1 MGLTRER
8 GTGVYAHFSIP
19 VILRPHSSLPGKE
32 LSRSIIFSFAIHNKA
47 MYSNAMLEKELVAA
61 STEPLILT
69 LLSGGESY
77 GYALIQEVKRLSG
90 EKIEWTDGMLYP
102 VLHRMEREGW
112 IASRWGTSETG
123 RKRKYYSL
131 KPDGKK
137 ALKAQRDQWVAV
149 SGVFK
154 QLWKEHYV

>member
-1 MGLTRER
+1 
-8 GTGVYAHFSIP
+8 
-19 VILRPHSSLPGKE
+19 
-32 LSRSIIFSFAIHNKA
+32 
-47 MYSNAMLEKELVAA
+47 
-61 STEPLILT
+61 
-69 LLSGGESY
+69 
-77 GYALIQEVKRLSG
+77 
-90 EKIEWTDGMLYP
+90 MLYP

-112 IASRWGTSETG
+112 IASRWGASETG

-137 ALKAQRDQWVAV
+137 ALKVQRDQWVAV